1 MRPPELDSRAM
12 TFADKT
18 VIVTGATSGIG
29 RATAEAF
36 GRERATVVL
45 VGRDDNALADV
56 AKAVTAAGGRPVS
69 CAAEITAP
77 EAAERIVRAAL
88 DSSGALDVLV
98 NAAGVIAT
106 GTLD

>member
-1 MRPPELDSRAM
+1 MSF
-12 TFADKT
+12 TDKT

-36 GRERATVVL
+36 GREHATVVL
-45 VGRDDNALADV
+45 VGRDDASLADV
-56 AKAVTAAGGRPVS
+56 VKEVEKGGGKPIP

-77 EAAERIVRAAL
+77 EAAARIVRAAV
-88 DSSGALDVLV
+88 DATGALDVLV

-106 GTLD
+106 GTLEDRQSVV